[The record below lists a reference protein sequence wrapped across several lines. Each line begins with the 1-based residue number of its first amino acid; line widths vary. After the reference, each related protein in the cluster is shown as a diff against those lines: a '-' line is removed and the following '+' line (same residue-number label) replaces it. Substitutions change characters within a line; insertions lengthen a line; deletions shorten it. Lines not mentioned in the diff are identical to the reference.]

1 MKNVSKRL
9 FLFAAY
15 NKNNIIS
22 NELFSYL
29 TELSRLGDIIFFMD
43 NSLCDLEKDKLKN
56 IKNIL
61 FFHCEK
67 HGEYDFGSYKRS
79 FLYALQHNILNKYS
93 WVYFVNDS
101 VYMLSSPEKII
112 IELETSNSD
121 MIGMCSYENENI
133 PFHIQSWFFGVN
145 KKLATSK
152 FFYGVINGIEKQ
164 EEKDDIIY
172 KYEIGITQKVINQ
185 GYKALAYLEE
195 CGIDDV
201 RWRSLNAIKS
211 GLPFLKKAAVDQIDN
226 IRYLLPY
233 TNDYGL
239 INKINNKKKTKK
251 SITTFKIVFLGVP
264 FFSIKKSKQRDEYR
278 WFLFDI
284 IPVIK
289 IKK

>member
-22 NELFSYL
+22 NELLSYL

-112 IELETSNSD
+112 IELEKSKAD
-121 MIGMCSYENENI
+121 MIGMYSYKNQNTPI
-133 PFHIQSWFFGVN
+133 HIQSWFFGVN

-164 EEKDDIIY
+164 KEKDDIIY
-172 KYEIGITQKVINQ
+172 KYEVGITQVIIRQ
-185 GYKALAYLEE
+185 GYKIFTWLN
-195 CGIDDV
+195 GDNIDDV
-201 RWRSLNAIKS
+201 RWRPLNAIKS

-239 INKINNKKKTKK
+239 INKISNKKKNKK

-264 FFSIKKSKQRDEYR
+264 LFSIKKSKQRDEYR